1 MIFFDNVFT
10 QDLLSRT
17 EVEMPFGLCYAEYIE
32 LISLSPSQHFS
43 LKSWKLRGKIVSLL
57 KITLKVK
64 QYGCSYK

>member
-43 LKSWKLRGKIVSLL
+43 LKPWKLRGKVVSLPTNSN
-57 KITLKVK
+57 IASTTL
-64 QYGCSYK
+64 